1 MRKQLKNTV
10 CYLEANENLGLKLPA
25 KKQLNRYPLVRHHR
39 RSQLLWAVKVFSALA
54 KNLI

>member
-39 RSQLLWAVKVFSALA
+39 RSQLLWSVKVFSGLA